1 MKILCINSLHLA
13 IVLNMRK
20 EHSQQGF
27 TLLEILIAVAIF
39 ALVSSATFSMLQQT
53 IKSGE
58 RFDNKAAY
66 LVELQRAHRLLQQD
80 FSQVV
85 PRTVRD
91 EFGDVLPAVMSED
104 VSWGTAVELTRTGR
118 PNPLNKPRSQLL
130 RLRYLFDGEHL
141 IRRTWKSLDRAPG
154 AEYQDQIVLSDVT
167 KWQIR
172 FLSDKQW
179 LESWPSD
186 EEGSESD
193 LPSAFEIL
201 LEVEGEREFR
211 WLFSVFPE
219 VEITS

>member
-1 MKILCINSLHLA
+1 MK
-13 IVLNMRK
+13 K
-20 EHSQQGF
+20 KQSQQGF

-39 ALVSSATFSMLQQT
+39 ALVSTATFSMLQQT

-104 VSWGTAVELTRTGR
+104 ESWGTSIELTRTGR
-118 PNPLNKPRSQLL
+118 PNPLNKPRSHLL
-130 RLRYLFDGEHL
+130 RLRYLFDGDNL
-141 IRRTWKSLDRAPG
+141 IRRTWKSLDRAAG
-154 AEYQDQIVLSDVT
+154 AEYQDQIVLTDVK

-172 FLSDKQW
+172 FLSDKEW
-179 LESWPSD
+179 LASWPSD
-186 EEGSESD
+186 SEGAEID
-193 LPSAFEIL
+193 LPSAFEIQ

-219 VEITS
+219 IEVTS